1 MIRKIIIGLGIIVVV
16 VYILITAMV
25 AVDVT
30 EIVVIT
36 QFGRP
41 VRVVT
46 DAGLA
51 VKWPDPVQSV
61 IRLDKR
67 IQGLDSNIGEYLTN
81 DKKNL
86 VLSNFILWRII
97 DAKKFIRTVK
107 DLRSAERRL
116 SDLVN
121 SELGVAIGN
130 YPLPALLRL
139 KDAEGNGGSRIP
151 EISEKVVKA
160 SREQALEE
168 FGIEV
173 LDVRLRRL
181 SFPEQNLRS
190 VYDRMRAERERQA
203 KKYRAEGDEAAAK
216 IRSQTDREVRDILA
230 SAYREA
236 QVTKGQGDAKSIR
249 IYAEALEKD
258 PKFYKLTR
266 TLEAYGK
273 FLDQYTTLILST
285 DSPLFR
291 YLDSPPEEQ

>member
-1 MIRKIIIGLGIIVVV
+1 MIRKIIIGLGIIVVL
-16 VYILITAMV
+16 VYVLITALV

-36 QFGRP
+36 QFGKP

-51 VKWPDPVQSV
+51 IKWPDPVQTV

-67 IQGLDSNIGEYLTN
+67 LQGLDSNVGEYLTN

-97 DAKKFIRTVK
+97 EAEKFIRTVK

-121 SELGVAIGN
+121 SELGVAIGK

-139 KDAEGNGGSRIP
+139 KDAEGNGGTRIP

-160 SREQALEE
+160 SRKQALDE
-168 FGIEV
+168 FGIEIV
-173 LDVRLRRL
+173 DVRLRRL

-216 IRSQTDREVRDILA
+216 IRSNTDREVREILA
-230 SAYREA
+230 TAYREA

-291 YLDSPPEEQ
+291 YLESPPEE

>member
-16 VYILITAMV
+16 VYVFITAMV

-36 QFGRP
+36 QFGKP

-51 VKWPDPVQSV
+51 IKWPDPVQSV

-130 YPLPALLRL
+130 YPLPALLKL
-139 KDAEGNGGSRIP
+139 KDADGKGGSRIP
-151 EISEKVVKA
+151 EISEKIVKA
-160 SREQALEE
+160 SREQHSRSS
-168 FGIEV
+168 V
-173 LDVRLRRL
+173 LRCWTCVC
-181 SFPEQNLRS
+181 
-190 VYDRMRAERERQA
+190 V
-203 KKYRAEGDEAAAK
+203 
-216 IRSQTDREVRDILA
+216 V
-230 SAYREA
+230 
-236 QVTKGQGDAKSIR
+236 
-249 IYAEALEKD
+249 
-258 PKFYKLTR
+258 
-266 TLEAYGK
+266 
-273 FLDQYTTLILST
+273 
-285 DSPLFR
+285 
-291 YLDSPPEEQ
+291 